1 MIKLTE
7 EEFYYAR
14 DEYMGKCLKCGADAY
29 GVEPD
34 ARKYKCEVCNTRAVY
49 GIEELFIMGKIDIAE
64 DAQ

>member
-7 EEFYYAR
+7 QDFHDAR

-49 GIEELFIMGKIDIAE
+49 GIEELFLMGKIDIAE
-64 DAQ
+64 NAQ